1 MARVMPVPMMN
12 ILNGGAHSSNNVDV
26 QEFMIVPV
34 GADEFPEALRMGIEV
49 FHSLKKVLTAKK
61 LSTAVGDEGGFA
73 PMLPSNE
80 AALDAVMEAIEKA
93 GFKPGEQIAIA
104 LDPAA
109 SEFYKDGV
117 YTFKKGDGSRRSA
130 Q

>member
-12 ILNGGAHSSNNVDV
+12 ILNGGAHASNNVDA

-34 GADEFPEALRMGIEV
+34 GADDFLDALRMGIEV
-49 FHSLKKVLTAKK
+49 FHSLKKVLTSKK

-80 AALDAVMEAIEKA
+80 AALDAMMEAIEKA
-93 GFKPGEQIAIA
+93 GFKPGEQVAIA

-109 SEFYKDGV
+109 SEF
-117 YTFKKGDGSRRSA
+117 
-130 Q
+130 